1 MVEVIDGGQIIGY
14 LDDGRFI
21 PVLAGGVAEST
32 LLLIVAGIGV
42 AAALA
47 GAGVAAYS
55 AVEAGH
61 AREAAGKYNKEVAEN
76 QAQAARDQAKIAANI
91 RETEIRRILASQT
104 SRLGAS
110 GVIPSEG
117 SPLLVQMESAQQGA
131 LDVARLQY
139 SGEVGARG
147 YESQGILE
155 GFYGKQ
161 ARRAGNLGAG
171 SSLLSGV
178 GSAASIGATGY
189 GQYRAAQ
196 A

>member
-1 MVEVIDGGQIIGY
+1 MAEY
-14 LDDGRFI
+14 
-21 PVLAGGVAEST
+21 VLPA
-32 LLLIVAGIGV
+32 LIGV
-42 AAALA
+42 GVVAALA
-47 GAGVAAYS
+47 GTGVAAYS

-61 AREAAGKYNKEVAEN
+61 AREAAGKFNKEVAEN

-131 LDVARLQY
+131 LDIARIQY
-139 SGEVGARG
+139 SGETGARG

-161 ARRAGNLGAG
+161 ARRAGTLQAGA
-171 SSLLSGV
+171 SLLSGV

-196 A
+196 